1 MGYNSWEQFGDDLKK
16 SIWDAVDSGD
26 FTSLNQTVSNTI
38 EHAVDSFTGSF
49 RSTGQ
54 NRTQYQ
60 NGQAQQTSGYQ
71 NGQTQQNASYN
82 RQNTGAYQTATAQ
95 NPSQLLYTSGTGT
108 EVGGGIMIALGGVGA
123 FCFLCVLLMLWLDP
137 WMPWGILLIVAA
149 LALGCG
155 AVAGAGGHRIAQLTR
170 FRKYIGILQNREYY
184 EVRTLA
190 QQAGRSVQAVTKD
203 LKKMIRR
210 GWFKQ
215 GHLDQSGNCLMVSE
229 RSYRQYLELM
239 EQTRRQK
246 EEDAAQA
253 QDRQRKQ
260 QEEAQ
265 REEARYAHLSPE
277 VREIITSGNAYIK
290 KVRSLNDEIPGE
302 EVSAKISRMELLL
315 ERIFDRVEKH
325 PESAGEMRRLMDY
338 YLPTTVKLLEAY
350 RDMDAQ
356 PVQPA
361 NMVSSKQ
368 EIEKTLDTLN
378 DAFEKFLNDLFM
390 DTAWDLSSDISVLN
404 TMLTQDGL
412 AGDKILK

>member
-1 MGYNSWEQFGDDLKK
+1 MGYNSWEQLGDDLKK

-26 FTSLNQTVSNTI
+26 FSSLNQTVSNTI

-49 RSTGQ
+49 RGTRQ
-54 NRTQYQ
+54 NQTSYQ
-60 NGQAQQTSGYQ
+60 NGQAQQNQ
-71 NGQTQQNASYN
+71 AYN
-82 RQNTGAYQTATAQ
+82 RQSSGAYQQT
-95 NPSQLLYTSGTGT
+95 LYASGTGA
-108 EVGGGIMIALGGVGA
+108 EVGGAVMIALGGLGA
-123 FCFLCVLLMLWLDP
+123 CCFLLLLFMLWLDP
-137 WMPWGILLIVAA
+137 WMPWGMLFIAAA

-155 AVAGAGGHRIAQLTR
+155 AVAGAGGRMIGQIKR
-170 FRKYIGILQNREYY
+170 FRQYVGILQNREYY
-184 EVRTLA
+184 EVKTLA
-190 QQAGRSVQAVTKD
+190 QQTGRSVGTVTKD
-203 LKKMIRR
+203 LKRMIQR

-215 GHLDQSGNCLMVSE
+215 GYLDESGNCLMVSE

-239 EQTRRQK
+239 DQTRRRK
-246 EEDAAQA
+246 EEEAARA

-260 QEEAQ
+260 QEAVRNEEERRR
-265 REEARYAHLSPE
+265 REEERYAHLAPE
-277 VREIITSGNAYIK
+277 VREIIQTGNSYVK

-325 PESAGEMRRLMDY
+325 PESAGDMRRLMDY
-338 YLPTTVKLLEAY
+338 YLPMTVKLLEAY

-361 NMVSSKQ
+361 NVLASKQ

-378 DAFEKFLNDLFM
+378 GAFEKLLDDLFM

-412 AGDKILK
+412 TGRKTPSI